1 MAIVIDTAVGGSSDE
16 RQATRCVAAQQTKVS
31 APRFGILKVTPHMH
45 IKKQRLLT
53 PGPTPL
59 YPPALH
65 AMMASD
71 IHHRTEDFRK
81 AYRSCLADLKEVM
94 GTANDVLMFAA
105 SGTGAMDAT
114 VSNLF
119 SKGDKV
125 IVCVAGK
132 FGERWAEIAKAYGL
146 DAKVLTVPYGQAVSA
161 DQVASALAED
171 PAVKAVF
178 VQASET
184 STGAAHDVK
193 AMGAAVARTGAILIV
208 DAITGIG
215 TMPLDIDGWGLDVVI
230 GGSQKAFMIPPG
242 LAFLSISPK
251 AWKFADTATLPHYYF
266 NLKKEKKSGDAGE
279 SSWTPSTA
287 LILAMAEALRYVK
300 QIGMAHLVENAQMLA
315 AATRA
320 AVVRLGLD
328 LFAPDSPGSSVT
340 AVRAPAGMDSGIIVK
355 EFKNRFGAI
364 IANGQGSM
372 KGQIFRIAH
381 LGYFD
386 FSDLFAMIAGLEIIL
401 NANGF
406 PVTYGTGVAA
416 VQEAYE
422 HAAVKPQPVG
432 A

>member
-1 MAIVIDTAVGGSSDE
+1 
-16 RQATRCVAAQQTKVS
+16 
-31 APRFGILKVTPHMH
+31 MH
-45 IKKQRLLT
+45 IRKQRLLT

-81 AYRSCLADLKEVM
+81 VYRSCLADLKELM
-94 GTANDVLMFAA
+94 GTAHDVLMFAA

-119 SKGDKV
+119 SRGDKV

-146 DAKVLTVPYGQAVSA
+146 DANVLTVPYGSAVSA
-161 DQVASALAED
+161 AQVEAALAAE
-171 PAVKAVF
+171 PATKAVF

-184 STGAAHDVK
+184 STGAAHDVR
-193 AMGAAVARTGAILIV
+193 AMGEAVAETDAILVV
-208 DAITGIG
+208 DAITGLG
-215 TMPLDIDGWGLDVVI
+215 TMPLDIDLWGLDVVI

-242 LAFLSISPK
+242 LAFMSVSPK
-251 AWKFADTATLPHYYF
+251 AWKFTETASLPHFYF

-279 SSWTPSTA
+279 SSWTPATS
-287 LILAMAEALRYVK
+287 LILALAEALKYVK
-300 QIGMAHLVENAQMLA
+300 QLGMADLIDNAQLLA
-315 AATRA
+315 KATRA
-320 AVVRLGLD
+320 AVEKLGLE
-328 LFAPDSPGSSVT
+328 LFSPSCPGSSVT
-340 AVRAPAGMDSGIIVK
+340 AVKAPAGLDSGVIVK
-355 EFKNRFGAI
+355 EFRSRFGAI

-386 FSDLFAMIAGLEIIL
+386 FADLFAVVAELEIIL
-401 NANGF
+401 KANGV
-406 PVTYGTGVAA
+406 PVEYGAGVAA
-416 VQEAYE
+416 VQEICQQSQ
-422 HAAVKPQPVG
+422 HA
-432 A
+432 

>member
-1 MAIVIDTAVGGSSDE
+1 MYI
-16 RQATRCVAAQQTKVS
+16 R
-31 APRFGILKVTPHMH
+31 
-45 IKKQRLLT
+45 KQRLLT

-71 IHHRTEDFRK
+71 IHHRTEDFRRV
-81 AYRSCLADLKEVM
+81 YRSCLADLKEVM
-94 GTANDVLMFAA
+94 ATANDVLLFAA
-105 SGTGAMDAT
+105 SGTGAMDAS

-119 SKGDKV
+119 SRGDKV
-125 IVCVAGK
+125 IVCCAGK

-146 DAKVLTVPYGQAVSA
+146 DANVLIMPYGQVVSPA
-161 DQVASALAED
+161 QVEAALAAE
-171 PAVKAVF
+171 PATKAVF

-184 STGAAHDVK
+184 STGAAHDIR
-193 AMGAAVARTGAILIV
+193 AMAAAIAKTSAVFIV
-208 DAITGIG
+208 DAITGLG

-251 AWKFADTATLPHYYF
+251 AWKLAESATLPHFYF

-287 LILAMAEALRYVK
+287 LILALAEALRYVR
-300 QIGMAHLVENAQMLA
+300 QIGMDKLIRNAQLLA
-315 AATRA
+315 EATRA
-320 AVVRLGLD
+320 AVLKLGLE
-328 LFAPDSPGSSVT
+328 LFAPGSPGASVT
-340 AVRAPAGMDSGIIVK
+340 AVKAPAGLDSSVIVK
-355 EFKNRFGAI
+355 EFRSRFGAI

-386 FSDLFAMIAGLEIIL
+386 FMDLFAVIAGLELIL
-401 NANGF
+401 KANGL
-406 PVTYGTGVAA
+406 PVEFGAGVAA
-416 VQEAYE
+416 AEEIYQKAS
-422 HAAVKPQPVG
+422 QQ
-432 A
+432 